1 MSPPEA
7 SGKPNRDA
15 IDSASPRSIRFHDER
30 FPGRSAFDTAVS
42 HAMLRRVAAGA
53 APESLRLYRPEN
65 VMLFSSLDA
74 RRPGYARAVELA
86 GEAGFASAIRLAG
99 GHAAAFLEES
109 MAFAWAIRDEDARL
123 RIRPRFEAL
132 AELIVAALQRLGLDA
147 RVGEIPGE
155 YCPGEFSVNI
165 AGRVKVMGVGQRVI
179 RNGAHVGGVLT
190 IAQSEQLR
198 ATLVP
203 IYEALELDFRPETAG
218 GIGDFDASL
227 GVEDVVDA
235 IQSVLVDRGVR
246 FEPSPFDDATLAAAE
261 ELVALHEP
269 GRSPPGEGN
278 PLQAIGGKTLLH
290 ADQRAS
296 RDKPSPGDKK

>member
-1 MSPPEA
+1 
-7 SGKPNRDA
+7 
-15 IDSASPRSIRFHDER
+15 
-30 FPGRSAFDTAVS
+30 
-42 HAMLRRVAAGA
+42 MLRRVAAGA

-74 RRPGYARAVELA
+74 RRPGFARAVGIA
-86 GEAGFASAIRLAG
+86 TDAGFASAIRLAG
-99 GHAAAFLEES
+99 GHAAAFLDES
-109 MAFAWAIRDEDARL
+109 MAFAWAIRDEDARI
-123 RIRPRFEAL
+123 RIRPRFEEL

-147 RVGEIPGE
+147 RVGEVPGE

-218 GIGDFDASL
+218 GIGDFDPSL
-227 GVEDVVDA
+227 GVEDVIDA
-235 IQSVLVDRGVR
+235 LQSVLVDRGVR
-246 FEPSPFDDATLAAAE
+246 FEPSSFDDATLAAAE
-261 ELVALHEP
+261 ELVGLHDPE
-269 GRSPPGEGN
+269 RSTSGEGN
-278 PLQAIGGKTLLH
+278 PLQAISGKTLLH

-296 RDKPSPGDKK
+296 RDDSTEDDKK